1 METTGINNKRIAKNT
16 LMLYFR
22 MILTMAVSL
31 YTSRVVLAS
40 LGVQDYG
47 LYNVVGGVVTA
58 FSFLK
63 TSLAGAISRYLNV
76 TMGKG
81 DKLQLR
87 KVFSMGLQV
96 QYALSLIIVLIAET
110 IGLWFLNTHMN
121 IPENRMV
128 AANWVYQFSLLS
140 VVISMISQPY
150 TADIIAHERM
160 SAFAYISIYDVCMQ
174 LAVVYFL
181 SISPFDKL
189 IFYAFLVVLVQ
200 FSVRIIYSI
209 YCKRNFPETYYM
221 FVKEKELFKE
231 MTSFAGWNLFG
242 TLASLGAT
250 QGINILLNIFFGPS
264 VNAARAVAVKA
275 QHVVQGFVQN
285 FQMSVNPQITQNY
298 ARGNVNDVFMLIYRS
313 SRFSFY
319 LMLMIAIP
327 LILEADYVLALWLK
341 KVPDHSATF
350 LRIVM
355 LVSLN
360 LTLTNPLVVANNA
373 VGNIKRYQMTVGGF
387 LLLIVPITYVVLK
400 LGGTPEDAF
409 LVHLTISVLGLFV
422 RLILT
427 RRRLGLSILDYS
439 KNVFLRIIPVAAFSL
454 LLPCW
459 IYFSTEVTIWSV
471 LSVILV
477 SVLSVSVASFFLG
490 LTKRERDFFVKKLS
504 AVIK

>member
-1 METTGINNKRIAKNT
+1 MSQIDNKRIAKNT

-22 MILTMAVSL
+22 MILTMVVSL
-31 YTSRVVLAS
+31 YTSRVVLAT

-63 TSLAGAISRYLNV
+63 SSLASAISRYLNV
-76 TMGKG
+76 AMGKE
-81 DKLQLR
+81 DSKQLNR
-87 KVFSMGLQV
+87 VFSMALQV
-96 QYALSLIIVLIAET
+96 QYALSLIIILIAET
-110 IGLWFLNTHMN
+110 VGLWFVNTHMN
-121 IPENRMV
+121 IPEERIV
-128 AANWVYQFSLLS
+128 AANWVFQFSLLS
-140 VVISMISQPY
+140 IVMSMISQPY
-150 TADIIAHERM
+150 TADIIAHEKM
-160 SAFAYISIYDVCMQ
+160 SAFAFISIYDVSMQ
-174 LAVVYFL
+174 LIVVYL
-181 SISPFDKL
+181 LRIAHFDKL
-189 IFYAFLVVLVQ
+189 IFYAFLIALVQ
-200 FSVRIIYSI
+200 ISVRLIYTI
-209 YCKRNFPETYYM
+209 YCKRNFQETHYVL
-221 FVKEKELFKE
+221 VKDKMLFHE

-264 VNAARAVAVKA
+264 VNAARAVAVKV
-275 QHVVQGFVQN
+275 QHVVQGFVHN

-298 ARGNVNDVFMLIYRS
+298 ARGNVNDVFTLIYRS
-313 SRFSFY
+313 SKFSFY

-327 LILEADYVLALWLK
+327 LILEADCVLALWLK

-439 KNVFLRIIPVAAFSL
+439 KNVFLKIIPVAAFSM

-459 IYFSTEVTIWSV
+459 IYFSTDVTIWSV
-471 LSVILV
+471 LCVILV

-490 LTKRERDFFVKKLS
+490 LTNRERDFFVKKLS
-504 AVIK
+504 ALVK